1 MMAGYKLAN
10 GHVLSEDEIEQRA
23 KQWGDGSWSGGLT
36 ALRVGRPPLS
46 DEPNANL
53 SFKCP
58 ASAAELI
65 ERAAKA
71 EGVRKSEFIRSAAI
85 EKASRVLASA

>member
-1 MMAGYKLAN
+1 MTDYELAN
-10 GHVLSEDEIEQRA
+10 GYVLSDDEIDRRA
-23 KQWGDGSWSGGLT
+23 KQWEDESWPGHVT

-65 ERAAKA
+65 ARAAEA
-71 EGVRKSEFIRSAAI
+71 EGVRKSEFIRRAAI

>member
-1 MMAGYKLAN
+1 MTDYELAN
-10 GHVLSEDEIEQRA
+10 GYVLSDDEIDRRA
-23 KQWGDGSWSGGLT
+23 KQWEDEHVA

-65 ERAAKA
+65 ARAAEA
-71 EGVRKSEFIRSAAI
+71 EGVRKSEFIRRAAI